1 MLTVAV
7 WLAFRVAICNSYRF
21 LATML
26 LLEGCTDVDL
36 WEDTSPASADA
47 QSMAKFLSESKL
59 LPLGVCIG
67 RLSQPRLASR
77 FCTKMS
83 KLCFGVGVD
92 VGGK

>member
-1 MLTVAV
+1 MESTLSKKGLVLLTVVV

-26 LLEGCTDVDL
+26 PLEGCTNVGL

-47 QSMAKFLSESKL
+47 QSMAKFFYEPKL

-77 FCTKMS
+77 S
-83 KLCFGVGVD
+83 PR
-92 VGGK
+92 